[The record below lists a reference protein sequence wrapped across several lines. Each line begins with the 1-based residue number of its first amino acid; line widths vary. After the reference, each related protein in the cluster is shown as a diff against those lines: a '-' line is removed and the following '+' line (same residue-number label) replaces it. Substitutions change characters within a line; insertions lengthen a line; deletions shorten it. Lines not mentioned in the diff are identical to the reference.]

1 MNTWSYENGKHYNGL
16 PATTLLESEQ
26 ATYSGAFNEIGT
38 YVGEM
43 TAKFI
48 TGTESLDNFD
58 DYVKNVY
65 SMGMQNC
72 LDIQQEAL
80 DRYNARVK

>member
-16 PATTLLESEQ
+16 PATTLLDSEQ
-26 ATYSGAFNEIGT
+26 AAYSGAFNEIGT

-58 DYVKNVY
+58 QYVETLN
-65 SMGMQNC
+65 SLGLQRAIE
-72 LDIQQEAL
+72 IQDAAL
-80 DRYNARVK
+80 ERYNER